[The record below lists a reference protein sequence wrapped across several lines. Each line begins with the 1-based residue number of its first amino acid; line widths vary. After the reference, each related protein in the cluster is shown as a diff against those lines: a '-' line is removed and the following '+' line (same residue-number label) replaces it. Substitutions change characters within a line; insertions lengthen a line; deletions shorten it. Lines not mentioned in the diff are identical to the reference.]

1 MASNNYWI
9 EREKKNIQQNLK
21 ADASFAKELR
31 NEYSAARK
39 DIQAMIAENYER
51 LAAKEH
57 ISLAEAKKRVS
68 KMDVQDFSAT
78 AAKMVKAKDFS
89 PEANERLRLYNATM
103 RINQL
108 ENLKSQIGL
117 KLIGTHSTIVEKII
131 TWLTKKYRGEIERQA
146 GILGEDRLTVSDDQI
161 KQIINSSFHN
171 ATWSQRI
178 WASQDELKAR
188 LDVLLRRSLI
198 NGTGPRALAGQLR
211 QTFDVSAAQAE
222 RLMRTETARVQDSA
236 SMDMFKK
243 YGIKQVKWVA
253 EPSACRICLDIASH
267 NDGIYD
273 FDEVPMIPAHANCR
287 CAKAAYVTD

>member
-1 MASNNYWI
+1 MTSNNYWL

-21 ADASFAKELR
+21 ADDNFAKELR

-68 KMDVQDFSAT
+68 EHDVQDFSTT
-78 AAKMVKAKDFS
+78 AAKMVKEKDFS

-146 GILGEDRLTVSDDQI
+146 GILGEDRLAVSDDQI
-161 KQIINSSFHN
+161 KQIINASFHN

-178 WASQDELKAR
+178 WANQDELKAR

-211 QTFDVSAAQAE
+211 KTFNVSSFQAE
-222 RLMRTETARVQDSA
+222 RLMRTETARVQDTA
-236 SMDMFKK
+236 GMDMFKK
-243 YGIKQVKWVA
+243 YNIKQVKWVA
-253 EPSACRICLDIASH
+253 EPSACSICAGIASQ
-267 NDGIYD
+267 NGGIYNLD
-273 FDEVPMIPAHANCR
+273 DVPIIPAHANCR
-287 CAKAAYVTD
+287 CAKAAYVD